1 MFDAC
6 CGGREDGEG
15 GPLDGGGVRLHPT
28 PTLAPLSLKWG
39 GVESV
44 DVGTTVWRVEK
55 MRAKLCG
62 EGTTGTFHKGDSYI
76 ILDTQWGGDDA
87 WQFHTYYW
95 IGPDSSQDEAGASC
109 ALVTELS
116 TVVPGKCHHT
126 RVEGGSEPTPF
137 LDLFPVGGITLKE
150 GGVESGFNH
159 AGEGGG
165 GEGNKKQDGVK
176 AEDAEVDADAKA
188 EAANKAIRLHNAASV
203 SLAAAAK
210 DKVAAAAKGG
220 EGEAAEEV
228 PAE

>member
-15 GPLDGGGVRLHPT
+15 GPLDGGGVRLHPA
-28 PTLAPLSLKWG
+28 PTHAPLSLKWG

-165 GEGNKKQDGVK
+165 GEGNKQDGVK